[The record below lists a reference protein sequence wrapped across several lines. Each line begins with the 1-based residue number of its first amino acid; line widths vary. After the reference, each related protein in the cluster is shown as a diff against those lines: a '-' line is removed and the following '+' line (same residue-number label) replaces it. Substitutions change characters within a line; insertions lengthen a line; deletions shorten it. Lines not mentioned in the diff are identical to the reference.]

1 MRILITITAIIC
13 ITVGRNQHLARWQR
27 RKQHLALDSFFSYS
41 DSALGVTEFVS
52 QAPVKIK
59 DRYYVTVNDFCKIS
73 QLERVIDRLLFF
85 YWLNTQVKWKHSWQ
99 KTGNKRTEY
108 LFTWYKPTLN
118 VKTIFLAILYCVKM
132 EGKSD
137 FFPINYLCITRLYIK
152 APWCYE
158 KYT

>member
-1 MRILITITAIIC
+1 MMTRTKTTSCFSKLYNSFCPHFDLRYLASHWASRRPIRAPRENRI
-13 ITVGRNQHLARWQR
+13 RPYN
-27 RKQHLALDSFFSYS
+27 
-41 DSALGVTEFVS
+41 
-52 QAPVKIK
+52 
-59 DRYYVTVNDFCKIS
+59 VTVNDFCKIS

-85 YWLNTQVKWKHSWQ
+85 FWLNTFMSSEVKTLM
-99 KTGNKRTEY
+99 TGNKRTEY
-108 LFTWYKPTLN
+108 LFTWYKPILN